1 MSVLGQELRPVLER
15 CPRDTPSLCAK
26 WVRLRQVGETLRQ
39 VRETAPSLVR
49 RDTRARPRPPQ
60 NFRYLTVAFV
70 TLPLYSDHT
79 VNVCCGIHR
88 M

>member
-49 RDTRARPRPPQ
+49 RDMDGAGFQAIRGSVPVPSFSYVLSGANAQRGCS
-60 NFRYLTVAFV
+60 A
-70 TLPLYSDHT
+70 PLG
-79 VNVCCGIHR
+79 C
-88 M
+88 